1 MSSSDT
7 PTNVP
12 TSLINEAMVIE
23 FSRPFSLEKVGNV
36 GSVKFQISANTEELA
51 ALAKRLEISVVRNF
65 EVVFN
70 IKKSKGLGGR
80 NKGFD
85 VDGSAVAEVVRCES
99 GPSKDM
105 VQTVEFSLK
114 LQLIEGD
121 EETYLKDID
130 WKAESVKD
138 YDIEFYQNFQIDLG
152 EIATQYL
159 SLELDP
165 FILLDDSALSPFE
178 IQEIEESKA
187 AELKVNPFLVLEKLK
202 IKKDT

>member
-7 PTNVP
+7 PANTP
-12 TSLINEAMVIE
+12 PSLISEEVAIE
-23 FSRPFSLEKVGNV
+23 FSRIFSLEKVGNV
-36 GSVKFQISANTEELA
+36 GSVKYQISANEEELT
-51 ALAKRLEISVVRNF
+51 ALAKRFEIAAVHSF
-65 EVVFN
+65 EAVFH

-85 VDGSAVAEVVRCES
+85 VEGSAVAEIIRYDS

-130 WKAESVKD
+130 WKVESVKD

-152 EIATQYL
+152 EIVTQYL

-165 FILLDDSALSPFE
+165 FILLDESALPSFE
-178 IQEIEESKA
+178 SQEIEESQ
-187 AELKVNPFLVLEKLK
+187 EVESKVNPFLVLEKLK
-202 IKKDT
+202 IKKDK